1 MVCVEQTCST
11 HDPTTQRFDD
21 STTYISHKHTVHRAA
36 TTARAPPPRPVA
48 PVVPFMRHEHLEIN
62 VPRFNLNKLIKI
74 RITTRCSAGNQ
85 RIARVE
91 GTARA
96 GPGGG
101 ENRENV
107 RQCGSNAGRPRAG
120 GDPPCAC
127 PCASR
132 VVRFARLPTPYS
144 GFPAGGSPIRADARV
159 CPPRTRRGR
168 AVLLH
173 ASPVGAVRSISPL
186 SRKTAAQ
193 RDGTLH
199 APPKLL
205 TPMYNG

>member
-11 HDPTTQRFDD
+11 HDCTTQRFDD
-21 STTYISHKHTVHRAA
+21 STTYISHKRTVHRAA

-107 RQCGSNAGRPRAG
+107 RQCGSTAGRPRAG

-132 VVRFARLPTPYS
+132 VVRFPRDCRRRIPRVSDGRIADPGRCPSLPAENPPRPS
-144 GFPAGGSPIRADARV
+144 RPAPCLPGRGGPVYFSPIA
-159 CPPRTRRGR
+159 
-168 AVLLH
+168 
-173 ASPVGAVRSISPL
+173 
-186 SRKTAAQ
+186 
-193 RDGTLH
+193 
-199 APPKLL
+199 
-205 TPMYNG
+205 